1 MKTIC
6 LEKVVKEIFGEQ
18 DMLVLH
24 LVVLEMGFADKELH
38 PPAGSGGVPG
48 IEIIQLYKDDEMM
61 EVGTEGAQNGSTLE
75 AINGDAPCLK
85 RAGLPCGGGGGPT
98 MENINFG

>member
-24 LVVLEMGFADKELH
+24 LVVHEMGFADRELH

-48 IEIIQLYKDDEMM
+48 IEIIQLYMDNEMM

-75 AINGDAPCLK
+75 AING
-85 RAGLPCGGGGGPT
+85 
-98 MENINFG
+98 

>member
-1 MKTIC
+1 MKTIS

-24 LVVLEMGFADKELH
+24 LVVLEMGFADRELH

-48 IEIIQLYKDDEMM
+48 IEIIQLYMDNEMM

>member
-24 LVVLEMGFADKELH
+24 LAVLEMGFADRELH
-38 PPAGSGGVPG
+38 PLEGSGGVPG

-61 EVGTEGAQNGSTLE
+61 EIGTKGAQNCSTLE
-75 AINGDAPCLK
+75 AING
-85 RAGLPCGGGGGPT
+85 
-98 MENINFG
+98 

>member
-18 DMLVLH
+18 DILVLH
-24 LVVLEMGFADKELH
+24 LVVLEMGFADIELH

-48 IEIIQLYKDDEMM
+48 
-61 EVGTEGAQNGSTLE
+61 
-75 AINGDAPCLK
+75 DAPCLK
-85 RAGLPCGGGGGPT
+85 RAGPPCGGGPT

>member
-1 MKTIC
+1 
-6 LEKVVKEIFGEQ
+6 
-18 DMLVLH
+18 MLVLH
-24 LVVLEMGFADKELH
+24 LVVLEMGFAVRELH
-38 PPAGSGGVPG
+38 TPADSGGMSG
-48 IEIIQLYKDDEMM
+48 IEIIQLYKDNETM
-61 EVGTEGAQNGSTLE
+61 EVDTEGAQNGSTLE

>member
-18 DMLVLH
+18 DILVLH
-24 LVVLEMGFADKELH
+24 LVVLEMGFADIELH

-48 IEIIQLYKDDEMM
+48 IEIIQLYKDNEMM
-61 EVGTEGAQNGSTLE
+61 EVGIERAQNGSTSE
-75 AINGDAPCLK
+75 AING
-85 RAGLPCGGGGGPT
+85 
-98 MENINFG
+98 